1 MNDVRVLKFVLKDKG
16 INFPGEGTG
25 LSSTN
30 MESHKITSTPT
41 LYGISV

>member
-1 MNDVRVLKFVLKDKG
+1 MNDVRDLKFVLKDKG
-16 INFPGEGTG
+16 INFFGEGRG

-41 LYGISV
+41 LCGISV